1 MHFYNTFCN
10 SRAWVQYDPH
20 ILDSILHLNTYNL
33 GFDRSGINRQI
44 VKYQKYCELHRQPKY
59 LIQNIDIFTMS
70 PTIGYQ
76 REQFFPYFFY
86 DRDLYRKINEY
97 EHFTFVEKYIPYSRY
112 MGIDIRLFNDGLYK
126 GYKGQER
133 DWDGNMFNKMDTI
146 NVAIDISMVK
156 LFDDFLTEQAY
167 LATRVIFVYSP
178 IYHGVID
185 KCPDIDK
192 MYEMYDSIALKYH
205 IPILNY
211 IEMPICYDT
220 TYFYNATHLNRQG
233 AEIFTTQLAHDIDS
247 SKLIP

>member
-1 MHFYNTFCN
+1 
-10 SRAWVQYDPH
+10 
-20 ILDSILHLNTYNL
+20 
-33 GFDRSGINRQI
+33 
-44 VKYQKYCELHRQPKY
+44 
-59 LIQNIDIFTMS
+59 
-70 PTIGYQ
+70 
-76 REQFFPYFFY
+76 
-86 DRDLYRKINEY
+86 
-97 EHFTFVEKYIPYSRY
+97 
-112 MGIDIRLFNDGLYK
+112 
-126 GYKGQER
+126 
-133 DWDGNMFNKMDTI
+133 MDTI

-192 MYEMYDSIALKYH
+192 MYEMYDSIAIKYH

-220 TYFYNATHLNRQG
+220 TYFYNTTHLNRQG

-247 SKLIP
+247 LKLIP